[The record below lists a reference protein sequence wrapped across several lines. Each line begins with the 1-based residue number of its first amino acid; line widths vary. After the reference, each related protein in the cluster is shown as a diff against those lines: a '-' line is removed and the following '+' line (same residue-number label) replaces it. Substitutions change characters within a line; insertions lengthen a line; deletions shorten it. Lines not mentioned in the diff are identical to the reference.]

1 MGTKES
7 PRALRGLIID
17 APFQLNSSSEH
28 CSTVVC
34 SMHQMTVH
42 PRSAGRFHMYN
53 KSLLLVD
60 DEISILRSYARDL
73 RAEHYNVTTASNGD
87 EAIRALWED
96 NFNMVVTDLVMPGLN
111 GIEVLREAKK
121 RNPEICV
128 LVLTGYG
135 DMPSAV
141 EALRL
146 GADDYLLKP
155 LDTDELLLRL
165 TEHLKKQNERQRL
178 IFPKNIITL
187 CAYCRSIKDSD
198 DKKEQAEWMQWEEYL
213 TRKTGVTL
221 SHGCCPTCYEKIKIE
236 WKL

>member
-1 MGTKES
+1 
-7 PRALRGLIID
+7 
-17 APFQLNSSSEH
+17 
-28 CSTVVC
+28 
-34 SMHQMTVH
+34 
-42 PRSAGRFHMYN
+42 MYN

-73 RAEHYNVTTASNGD
+73 RAEHYSVTTATNGD
-87 EAIRALWED
+87 EAIRALWEE
-96 NFNMVVTDLVMPGLN
+96 NFNMVVTDLVMPGLS

-121 RNPEICV
+121 RNPDICV

-135 DMPSAV
+135 DMSSAV

-165 TEHLKKQNERQRL
+165 TEQIEKQNERL
-178 IFPKNIITL
+178 KIIFPKNIITL
-187 CAYCRSIKDSD
+187 CSYCRNIKDEGE
-198 DKKEQAEWMQWEEYL
+198 KKEDATWMKWEDYL
-213 TRKTGVTL
+213 VRKTGITL
-221 SHGCCPTCYEKIKIE
+221 SHGCCPSCFEKIKVE